1 MLVLS
6 RKPGERILIGQDIE
20 VTVLEVSGKLVRI
33 GITAPSSVTILRSE
47 VKEQIENENKVAAV
61 KHEYLDRI
69 KELGSVLSLKKKK

>member
-33 GITAPSSVTILRSE
+33 GITAPSNVTILRSE